1 MSVPVSLAL
10 RAAIGGSWSSIGAA
24 HSRVCSWLL
33 EKPRSVLNSLLA
45 DDTQGKLQPIRRLN
59 ACNVSSGACETNS
72 MVTSRAFRCGRTA
85 LTLSAIEDQ
94 ARPPPA
100 YPGPTTQG

>member
-10 RAAIGGSWSSIGAA
+10 RAAIGGSCSSIGSA

-45 DDTQGKLQPIRRLN
+45 DDTQGKLQPIRCLN

-72 MVTSRAFRCGRTA
+72 MVTSRALRCGRTP
-85 LTLSAIEDQ
+85 LTLSAIEEQ
-94 ARPPPA
+94 VGQPA
-100 YPGPTTQG
+100 A

>member
-1 MSVPVSLAL
+1 M
-10 RAAIGGSWSSIGAA
+10 
-24 HSRVCSWLL
+24 
-33 EKPRSVLNSLLA
+33 LNSLLA

-85 LTLSAIEDQ
+85 LTLSAIEEQ
-94 ARPPPA
+94 VGQPA
-100 YPGPTTQG
+100 A